1 MKIVTAVLAAVLL
14 LAGCSGS
21 SDDGPA
27 PTPTKAADSA
37 QSFDREQLDK
47 QAKEQAA
54 QKEAANEE
62 LTKAVGEEAEKA
74 RGVLVE
80 ITIKDGKV
88 TPRGDRVEVKKGQ
101 KITLLVTSDADE
113 EIHVHSDPEHTY
125 QVKAGGSI
133 EKSFTIETPGQ
144 VAVEAHHLDATVV
157 QLVVR

>member
-1 MKIVTAVLAAVLL
+1 MKTVTTVLAGVLL

-21 SDDGPA
+21 SDDDPA
-27 PTPTKAADSA
+27 PEQTKPADTS
-37 QSFDREQLDK
+37 QSFDREKLER

-54 QKEAANEE
+54 QKAAADEE
-62 LTKAVGEEAEKA
+62 LEKAVGEEIEKV
-74 RGVLVE
+74 RGTVVE
-80 ITIKDGKV
+80 ISIKDGKV
-88 TPRGDRVEVKKGQ
+88 TPRGERVEVARGK

-133 EKSFTIETPGQ
+133 EKSFTIDTPGQ
-144 VAVEAHHLDATVV
+144 VAVEAHHLDATIV